1 MIRDEI
7 KQYGMYG
14 TEAEFADK
22 HQELEEKLSCE
33 HCGFLQATEAE
44 AHYLEEEWNT
54 GVGPTY
60 VDICKCN
67 EGKEDLCAAFEE
79 AKDEFFAESKRATL
93 ADGYYDVVGIERTF
107 LDEFFYSNSHSEL
120 REALNI
126 LSLPTAVMAKP
137 YQCPTIIILAREP
150 QKVELEVEGFESFD
164 QGGNFILKGNLPK
177 ELLILGQ
184 ND

>member
-44 AHYLEEEWNT
+44 
-54 GVGPTY
+54 
-60 VDICKCN
+60 
-67 EGKEDLCAAFEE
+67 EDLCAAFEE